1 MYGKDAHY
9 MIMPPLCIV
18 LLLIRSWAGGCRL
31 QLPFLET
38 VNIALVGLYAEIEG
52 DTDLQAVYTRYLYTY
67 MCVCIHKCIFTS
79 CTGVDNVRA

>member
-1 MYGKDAHY
+1 

-38 VNIALVGLYAEIEG
+38 GNIALVGRYAEFEG
-52 DTDLQAVYTRYLYTY
+52 DTYLQAVYTRYLTY
-67 MCVCIHKCIFTS
+67 MCVCVCAYT
-79 CTGVDNVRA
+79 NVYLPRVLV